1 MADRVPGAVRFFF
14 CGFCGDQ
21 GMAVWVS
28 LLSS

>member
-1 MADRVPGAVRFFF
+1 MADRVPGAAVFQVA
-14 CGFCGDQ
+14 GGGDQ